1 MNITLPENCSLSS
14 ESIVIA
20 PSSTDM
26 CTSCPQACITPS
38 FFDLKSRFVFSQIGR
53 ASISALN
60 ATHLFAGL
68 PSTNPQ
74 MPCPAMSL
82 RNDTPC
88 NLPR

>member
-1 MNITLPENCSLSS
+1 MNITLPENWSLSS

-38 FFDLKSRFVFSQIGR
+38 FFDLKSRFVSSQMGN
-53 ASISALN
+53 ASMSALS
-60 ATHLFAGL
+60 AMHLFECL

-82 RNDTPC
+82 RKDTPC
-88 NLPR
+88 SLPR